1 MIQYRFSF
9 LLGFV
14 LLAISGA
21 ASAIGL
27 GELGGSP
34 ILGSQLAVTVDI
46 LGADKMLPEA
56 ACFKVVRPRGGDD
69 LPWLQQASFGV
80 RSGSQPVLEVRTTQV
95 LREPI
100 IQLAIQLSCGHEVYR
115 EYTLLVSPPSGGS
128 QLPVPVSPVL
138 KKPGSENEISLL
150 RRARP
155 VSGDASGLTKRPPK
169 PSAAQPAADG
179 HLSDRLLL
187 SAGDL
192 KTEPALRLSTVLGQG
207 FVAGEALGEAQRE
220 MLRLEFRILMALH
233 EQASGQLNAAERL
246 RHVETALEELQ
257 GKAVKLT
264 DRASANL
271 EKKAGN
277 PVLAEPESVGV
288 AKKSVSAATS
298 EEGFFSGW
306 IFYGM
311 LIGVFLGLGAWLFW
325 RNYREHEIRKAQ
337 DEAVSGF
344 FAPVADAPLNDEH
357 EAGAA
362 LDLSLEPAG
371 AGVSVKMDV
380 ELDAGV
386 GDVPE
391 HVKPIAP
398 PAQQGEATVDEHF
411 EANPVMELADI
422 MLSFGRVKG
431 AAQALQEYVD
441 NNPQEA
447 LQPWMRLMDVY
458 RMAGMREEFAKVAAD
473 LNKYFNVEVQSWE
486 MVGDGASVDLLLDSG
501 EGASG
506 HGQSAPVVRGL
517 EDMPRIIG
525 SIVRMWDSEDVV
537 GYMYELL
544 RDNRGGQRQGF
555 SAFVASEILFL
566 IELKETAN
574 RMGRELEKWGEHPV
588 LPV

>member
-1 MIQYRFSF
+1 MIQNRFSF
-9 LLGFV
+9 LLGFF
-14 LLAISGA
+14 LLVISGA

-27 GELGGSP
+27 GESGGAAV
-34 ILGSQLAVTVDI
+34 LGSRLALTIDL
-46 LGADKMLPEA
+46 LGAEKMLPEA
-56 ACFKVVRPRGGDD
+56 ACFRVVKPRGNDD
-69 LPWLQQASFGV
+69 LPWLKQASFNV
-80 RSGSQPVLEVRTTQV
+80 RSGSQPVLEVRTTEV

-115 EYTLLVSPPSGGS
+115 EYTLLASPPSGAS
-128 QLPVPVSPVL
+128 PSPVPVESVL
-138 KKPGSENEISLL
+138 QKPKRENESSML
-150 RRARP
+150 RRIKP
-155 VSGDASGLTKRPPK
+155 VSGDGRGLPKLPPK
-169 PSAAQPAADG
+169 LPVVVPVAEP
-179 HLSDRLLL
+179 LSDRLLL
-187 SAGDL
+187 SADDL
-192 KTEPALRLSTVLGQG
+192 TTESSLRLSTVLGQG

-220 MLRLEFRILMALH
+220 ILRLEFRILMALH

-246 RHVETALEELQ
+246 RHAETALEDLQ
-257 GKAVKLT
+257 GKTLKLT
-264 DRASANL
+264 DRASVNL
-271 EKKAGN
+271 VEKADAL
-277 PVLAEPESVGV
+277 PLADVELTGA
-288 AKKSVSAATS
+288 AKKSQSALLL

-311 LIGVFLGLGAWLFW
+311 LLGVFLGLGAWLFW
-325 RNYREHEIRKAQ
+325 RNYREYENRQAQ
-337 DEAVSGF
+337 ADQAPEF
-344 FAPVADAPLNDEH
+344 FPPISDVPLSDKYGE
-357 EAGAA
+357 GAE
-362 LDLSLEPAG
+362 LDLSLEPVSP
-371 AGVSVKMDV
+371 GVSVKMDV
-380 ELDAGV
+380 ELDGG
-386 GDVPE
+386 GDAVLE
-391 HVKPIAP
+391 HVKPTDSSARLV
-398 PAQQGEATVDEHF
+398 EATVDEHF

-458 RMAGMREEFAKVAAD
+458 RLAGMREEFAKVAAD

-486 MVGDGASVDLLLDSG
+486 MVGDGTSVDLVLDSG
-501 EGASG
+501 EGGGG
-506 HGQSAPVVRGL
+506 HSSSAPAVRGL
-517 EDMPRIIG
+517 EDMPRIIS

-574 RMGRELEKWGEHPV
+574 RMSRELERRGEHPV